1 MQIIVHLI
9 ILYLFSCFTQTLDL
23 SQLSFQCFFSFR
35 MVVIRISRANSLGD
49 IIVWMELPGQKYQKC
64 VCQHTDVVQT
74 GQVGWMML
82 ILQWKMVKLKGRSAL
97 VIVLTVA
104 NMPSEF
110 QSKIVYPTSSTNFTH
125 LLVTHA
131 TVVQIECEAKNLR
144 NKGTHKMILRYTYF
158 RDFAK
163 SSIDFLLQRLY
174 ADDVLLTCNQKCF
187 EFHIIQS
194 ISFVIIITNN
204 QSLLKEVIKNKKER
218 SRKGKYLNSE
228 ILDKQEYQS
237 V

>member
-1 MQIIVHLI
+1 M
-9 ILYLFSCFTQTLDL
+9 YFSERDRVSSFTQTLDL

-35 MVVIRISRANSLGD
+35 MVVIRISRANSL
-49 IIVWMELPGQKYQKC
+49 VWWELPGQKYQKC

-131 TVVQIECEAKNLR
+131 TVVRIECKAKNSR
-144 NKGTHKMILRYTYF
+144 NTRTHKIILRYTHF
-158 RDFAK
+158 RDFSK
-163 SSIDFLLQRLY
+163 SSIEYLLQRLY

-194 ISFVIIITNN
+194 ISFVITITNN
-204 QSLLKEVIKNKKER
+204 QSLLKEVITNKKER
-218 SRKGKYLNSE
+218 SRKGKCLNSE
-228 ILDKQEYQS
+228 ILDKQEHQS

>member
-1 MQIIVHLI
+1 ML
-9 ILYLFSCFTQTLDL
+9 
-23 SQLSFQCFFSFR
+23 
-35 MVVIRISRANSLGD
+35 VIRIPRANSLGYN
-49 IIVWMELPGQKYQKC
+49 IVWWELPEQKYQKC

-104 NMPSEF
+104 NMKSEF
-110 QSKIVYPTSSTNFTH
+110 QSKIVDPTSSTNFTH

-131 TVVQIECEAKNLR
+131 TVVQIECEAKNSR

-163 SSIDFLLQRLY
+163 SSIEFLP
-174 ADDVLLTCNQKCF
+174 
-187 EFHIIQS
+187 
-194 ISFVIIITNN
+194 
-204 QSLLKEVIKNKKER
+204 
-218 SRKGKYLNSE
+218 
-228 ILDKQEYQS
+228 
-237 V
+237 